1 MRNVTTL
8 LSTLALA
15 TTLTAQTLPQTER
28 QYLSGHGCDDTVE
41 WDFFCTDG
49 RNSGRWTK
57 IGVPSC
63 WELQGFGTYQYGI
76 SFYGKAFPEGIA
88 GEKGMYKYE
97 FEVPEEFRGK
107 QVSLVFEASMT
118 DTEVKVNGRKAGS
131 KHQGAFY
138 RFSYNVTDLLKYG
151 KKNQLEVTVSKE
163 SENASVNLA
172 ERRAD
177 YWNFGGI
184 FRPVFLEVKP
194 AVNLRHIAIDAQM
207 DGSFRANCY
216 TNISGD
222 GMSIRA
228 QILDGKGKK
237 LADTTVP
244 LKAGSDWTTLQLNVS
259 APALWT
265 AETPNLYKAQFSLLD
280 KEGKVLH
287 HETETFGFRT
297 IEVRESDGLYVNG
310 VRINVRGVNRHSFR
324 PESGRTLSKAK
335 NIEDVLLMKGMNMN
349 SVRLSHY
356 PADPEFLEACDSL
369 GLYVMDELG
378 GWHGK
383 YDTPTGIRLIEGMIE
398 RDVNHPSIIWWSN
411 GNEKGWNIEL
421 DGEFHKYDPQKRPV
435 IHPQGNFS
443 GFETMHYRSYGES
456 QNYMRLPEIFMP
468 TEFLHGLYDGVHGAG
483 LYDYWEMMRKHP
495 RCIGGFL
502 WVLAD
507 EGVKRVDMD
516 GFIDNQGNFGAD
528 GIVGPHHEKEGS
540 YYTIKQLWSPV
551 QVMNTAIDRN
561 FDGKLSV
568 ENRYDYL
575 NLNTCRFIWQQVKF
589 PSVTDASNTTTR
601 ILKQGEVQGSD
612 VAAHGVGV
620 VDIKTSILPEADA
633 LFLTVID
640 KYGYELWR
648 WTFPVD
654 KLNRETEQFSA
665 SSGRASYTETEKGI
679 TVKAN
684 GRTFVFSK
692 KDGQLKDVSVNNRK
706 ISFANGPRFIGA
718 RRADRSLDQFY
729 NHDDEK
735 AKVKDR
741 TYSEFTDAAV
751 FTKLDVKEEGRNL
764 ILTANYKLGNLDK
777 AQWTIHPDGMA
788 TLDYTY
794 NFSGVVDLMG
804 ICFDY
809 PEEQVLSKRWL
820 GAGPYRVWQNRIH
833 GAQYDI
839 WENDYNDPIPGETFT
854 YPEFKGYFGSVSW
867 MSIRTKEGTI
877 SQTNETPDSYIGVY
891 QPRDGRD
898 RLLYTLPE
906 SGISVL
912 NVIPPVRNKVNSTDL
927 CGPSSQPKW
936 MDGPQAGRLVL
947 RFEYDFVIPVQAE
960 RDQLF
965 VLNR

>member
-383 YDTPTGIRLIEGMIE
+383 YDTPTGVRLIEGMIE

-468 TEFLHGLYDGVHGAG
+468 TEFLHGLYDGGHGAG

-540 YYTIKQLWSPV
+540 YYTIEQLWSPV

-640 KYGYELWR
+640 KYGHELWR

-735 AKVKDR
+735 AKAKDR

-751 FTKLDVKEEGRNL
+751 FTKLDVKKEGGNL

-833 GAQYDI
+833 GTQYDI

-877 SQTNETPDSYIGVY
+877 SLRNETPDSYIGVY

-936 MDGPQAGRLVL
+936 VDGPQTGRLVL
-947 RFEYDFVIPVQAE
+947 RFE
-960 RDQLF
+960 
-965 VLNR
+965 

>member
-369 GLYVMDELG
+369 GLYVMAELG

-383 YDTPTGIRLIEGMIE
+383 YDTPTGVRLIEGMIK

-468 TEFLHGLYDGVHGAG
+468 TEFLHGLYDGGHGAG

-735 AKVKDR
+735 AKAKDR

-751 FTKLDVKEEGRNL
+751 FTKLDVKEEGGNL

-833 GAQYDI
+833 GTQYDI

-877 SQTNETPDSYIGVY
+877 SLTNETPDSYIGVY

-936 MDGPQAGRLVL
+936 VDGSQTGRLVI
-947 RFEYDFVIPVQAE
+947 RFE
-960 RDQLF
+960 
-965 VLNR
+965 

>member
-49 RNSGRWTK
+49 RNSGRWMK

-383 YDTPTGIRLIEGMIE
+383 YDTPTGVRLIEGMIE

-468 TEFLHGLYDGVHGAG
+468 TEFLHGLYDGGHGAG

-620 VDIKTSILPEADA
+620 VDIKTSILPETDA

-735 AKVKDR
+735 AKAKDR

-751 FTKLDVKEEGRNL
+751 FTKLDVKEEGGNL

-833 GAQYDI
+833 GTQYDI

-877 SQTNETPDSYIGVY
+877 SLTNETPDSYIGVY

-936 MDGPQAGRLVL
+936 VDGSQTGRLVI
-947 RFEYDFVIPVQAE
+947 RFE
-960 RDQLF
+960 
-965 VLNR
+965 

>member
-383 YDTPTGIRLIEGMIE
+383 YDTPTGVRLIEGMIK

-468 TEFLHGLYDGVHGAG
+468 TEFLHGLYDGGHGAG

-735 AKVKDR
+735 AKAKDR

-751 FTKLDVKEEGRNL
+751 FTKLDVKEEGGNL

-804 ICFDY
+804 SCFDY

-833 GAQYDI
+833 GTQYDI

-877 SQTNETPDSYIGVY
+877 SLTNETPDSYIGVY

-936 MDGPQAGRLVL
+936 VDGSQTGRLVI
-947 RFEYDFVIPVQAE
+947 RFE
-960 RDQLF
+960 
-965 VLNR
+965 

>member
-383 YDTPTGIRLIEGMIE
+383 YDTPTGVRLIEGMIE

-468 TEFLHGLYDGVHGAG
+468 TEFLHGLYDGGHGAG

-640 KYGYELWR
+640 KYGHELWR

-735 AKVKDR
+735 AKAKDR

-751 FTKLDVKEEGRNL
+751 FTKLDVKEEGGNL

-809 PEEQVLSKRWL
+809 PEEQVLSKRGL

-833 GAQYDI
+833 GTQYDI

-877 SQTNETPDSYIGVY
+877 SLTNETPDSYIGVY

-936 MDGPQAGRLVL
+936 VDGSQTGRLVI
-947 RFEYDFVIPVQAE
+947 RFE
-960 RDQLF
+960 
-965 VLNR
+965 

>member
-118 DTEVKVNGRKAGS
+118 DTEVKVNGRRAGS

-383 YDTPTGIRLIEGMIE
+383 YDTPTGVRLIEGMIE

-468 TEFLHGLYDGVHGAG
+468 TEFLHGLYDGGHGAG

-640 KYGYELWR
+640 KYGHELWR

-735 AKVKDR
+735 AKAKDR

-751 FTKLDVKEEGRNL
+751 FTKLDVKKEGGNL

-833 GAQYDI
+833 GTQYDI

-877 SQTNETPDSYIGVY
+877 SLRNETPDSYIGVY

-936 MDGPQAGRLVL
+936 VDGSQTGRLVI
-947 RFEYDFVIPVQAE
+947 RFE
-960 RDQLF
+960 
-965 VLNR
+965 

>member
-15 TTLTAQTLPQTER
+15 TTLTAQTLSQTER

-88 GEKGMYKYE
+88 DEKGMYKYE
-97 FEVPEEFRGK
+97 FEVPEDFRGK

-383 YDTPTGIRLIEGMIE
+383 YDTPTGVRLIEGMIE

-468 TEFLHGLYDGVHGAG
+468 TEFLHGLYDGGHGAG

-735 AKVKDR
+735 AKAKDR

-751 FTKLDVKEEGRNL
+751 FTKLDVKEEG
-764 ILTANYKLGNLDK
+764 GE
-777 AQWTIHPDGMA
+777 
-788 TLDYTY
+788 
-794 NFSGVVDLMG
+794 S
-804 ICFDY
+804 
-809 PEEQVLSKRWL
+809 
-820 GAGPYRVWQNRIH
+820 
-833 GAQYDI
+833 
-839 WENDYNDPIPGETFT
+839 DPH
-854 YPEFKGYFGSVSW
+854 
-867 MSIRTKEGTI
+867 R
-877 SQTNETPDSYIGVY
+877 
-891 QPRDGRD
+891 
-898 RLLYTLPE
+898 
-906 SGISVL
+906 
-912 NVIPPVRNKVNSTDL
+912 
-927 CGPSSQPKW
+927 
-936 MDGPQAGRLVL
+936 
-947 RFEYDFVIPVQAE
+947 
-960 RDQLF
+960 
-965 VLNR
+965 

>member
-383 YDTPTGIRLIEGMIE
+383 YDTPTGVRLIEGMIE

-468 TEFLHGLYDGVHGAG
+468 TEFLHGLYDGGHGAG

-540 YYTIKQLWSPV
+540 YYSIKQLWSLV

-640 KYGYELWR
+640 KYGHELWR

-735 AKVKDR
+735 AKAKDR

-751 FTKLDVKEEGRNL
+751 FTKLDVKEEGGNL

-833 GAQYDI
+833 GTQYDI

-877 SQTNETPDSYIGVY
+877 SLTNETPDSYIGVY

-936 MDGPQAGRLVL
+936 VDGPQTGRLVL
-947 RFEYDFVIPVQAE
+947 RFE
-960 RDQLF
+960 
-965 VLNR
+965 

>member
-118 DTEVKVNGRKAGS
+118 DTEVKVNGRRAGS

-280 KEGKVLH
+280 KGGKVLH

-383 YDTPTGIRLIEGMIE
+383 YDTPTGVRLIEGMIE

-421 DGEFHKYDPQKRPV
+421 DGEFHKYDPQKRPI

-468 TEFLHGLYDGVHGAG
+468 TEFLHGLYDGGHGAG

-735 AKVKDR
+735 AKAKDR

-751 FTKLDVKEEGRNL
+751 FTKLDVKEEGGNL

-833 GAQYDI
+833 GTQYDI

-877 SQTNETPDSYIGVY
+877 SLTNETPDSYIGVY

-936 MDGPQAGRLVL
+936 VDGSQTGRLVL
-947 RFEYDFVIPVQAE
+947 RFE
-960 RDQLF
+960 
-965 VLNR
+965 

>member
-383 YDTPTGIRLIEGMIE
+383 YDTPTGVRLIEGMIK

-468 TEFLHGLYDGVHGAG
+468 TEFLHGLYDGGHGAG

-735 AKVKDR
+735 AKAKDR

-751 FTKLDVKEEGRNL
+751 FTKLDVKEEGGNL

-833 GAQYDI
+833 GTQYDI

-877 SQTNETPDSYIGVY
+877 SLTNETPDSYIGVY

-898 RLLYTLPE
+898 RLLYTLPG

-936 MDGPQAGRLVL
+936 VDDPQTGRLVL
-947 RFEYDFVIPVQAE
+947 RFE
-960 RDQLF
+960 
-965 VLNR
+965 

>member
-88 GEKGMYKYE
+88 DEKGMYKYE

-383 YDTPTGIRLIEGMIE
+383 YDTPTGVRLIEAMIE
-398 RDVNHPSIIWWSN
+398 RDVNHPSIIWWST

-468 TEFLHGLYDGVHGAG
+468 TEFLHGLYDGGHGAG

-735 AKVKDR
+735 AKAKDR

-751 FTKLDVKEEGRNL
+751 FTKLDVKEEGGNL

-833 GAQYDI
+833 GTQYDI

-877 SQTNETPDSYIGVY
+877 SLTNETPDSYIGVY

-936 MDGPQAGRLVL
+936 VDGSQTGRLVI
-947 RFEYDFVIPVQAE
+947 RFE
-960 RDQLF
+960 
-965 VLNR
+965 

>member
-194 AVNLRHIAIDAQM
+194 AVNLRLIAIDAQM

-468 TEFLHGLYDGVHGAG
+468 TEFLHGLYDGGHGAG

-640 KYGYELWR
+640 KYGHELWR

-735 AKVKDR
+735 AKAKDR

-751 FTKLDVKEEGRNL
+751 FTKLDVKEEGGNL

-877 SQTNETPDSYIGVY
+877 SLTNETPDSYIGVY

-936 MDGPQAGRLVL
+936 VDGPQTGRLVL
-947 RFEYDFVIPVQAE
+947 RFE
-960 RDQLF
+960 
-965 VLNR
+965 

>member
-49 RNSGRWTK
+49 RNSGRWMK

-356 PADPEFLEACDSL
+356 PADPEFLAACDSL

-383 YDTPTGIRLIEGMIE
+383 YDTPTGVRLIEGMIE

-468 TEFLHGLYDGVHGAG
+468 TEFLHGLYDGGHGAG

-633 LFLTVID
+633 LFLRVID

-735 AKVKDR
+735 AKAKDR

-751 FTKLDVKEEGRNL
+751 FTKLDVKEEGGNL

-877 SQTNETPDSYIGVY
+877 SLTNETPDSYIGVY

-936 MDGPQAGRLVL
+936 VDGPQTGRLVL
-947 RFEYDFVIPVQAE
+947 RFE
-960 RDQLF
+960 
-965 VLNR
+965 

>member
-280 KEGKVLH
+280 KGGKVLH

-383 YDTPTGIRLIEGMIE
+383 YDTPTGVRLIEGMIE

-468 TEFLHGLYDGVHGAG
+468 TEFLHGLYDGGHGAG

-640 KYGYELWR
+640 KYGHELWR

-735 AKVKDR
+735 AKAKDR

-751 FTKLDVKEEGRNL
+751 FTKLDVKEEGGNL

-833 GAQYDI
+833 GTQYDI

-877 SQTNETPDSYIGVY
+877 SLTNETPDSYIGVY

-936 MDGPQAGRLVL
+936 VDGPQTGRLVL
-947 RFEYDFVIPVQAE
+947 RFE
-960 RDQLF
+960 
-965 VLNR
+965 

>member
-383 YDTPTGIRLIEGMIE
+383 YDTPTGVRLIEGMIE

-468 TEFLHGLYDGVHGAG
+468 TEFLHGLYDGGHGAG

-640 KYGYELWR
+640 KYGHELWR

-735 AKVKDR
+735 AKAKDR

-751 FTKLDVKEEGRNL
+751 FTKMDVKKEGGNL

-820 GAGPYRVWQNRIH
+820 GAGPYRVWQNRIL
-833 GAQYDI
+833 GTQYDI

-877 SQTNETPDSYIGVY
+877 SLRNETPDSYIGVY

-936 MDGPQAGRLVL
+936 VDGPQTGRLVL
-947 RFEYDFVIPVQAE
+947 RFE
-960 RDQLF
+960 
-965 VLNR
+965 

>member
-1 MRNVTTL
+1 MKKVTTL

-15 TTLTAQTLPQTER
+15 TTLAAQNLPQTER
-28 QYLSGHGCDDTVE
+28 QYLSGRGCDDMVE

-49 RNSGRWTK
+49 RNSGKWAK

-76 SFYGKAFPEGIA
+76 TFYGKAFPEGIA
-88 GEKGMYKYE
+88 DEKGMYKYE
-97 FEVPEEFRGK
+97 FEVPEKFRGQ
-107 QVSLVFEASMT
+107 QVNLVFEASMT
-118 DTEVKVNGRKAGS
+118 DTEVKVNGRKVGS

-138 RFSYNVTDLLKYG
+138 RFSYNVTDFLKYG
-151 KKNQLEVTVSKE
+151 KKNLLEVTVSKE

-184 FRPVFLEVKP
+184 FRPVFLEVKS

-216 TNISGD
+216 TNISND
-222 GMSIRA
+222 GMSVRA
-228 QILDGKGKK
+228 QISDSKGKK
-237 LADTTVP
+237 LAETTVP
-244 LKAGSDWTTLQLNVS
+244 VKAGGDWTSIQLNVS
-259 APALWT
+259 NPALWT

-280 KEGKVLH
+280 KNGKVLH
-287 HETETFGFRT
+287 NETETFGFRT

-335 NIEDVLLMKGMNMN
+335 NIEDVLLMKDMNMN

-383 YDTPTGIRLIEGMIE
+383 YDTPTGVRLIEGMIE

-411 GNEKGWNIEL
+411 GNEKGWNTEL

-468 TEFLHGLYDGVHGAG
+468 TEFLHGLYDGGHGAG

-551 QVMNTAIDRN
+551 QIMDTSVDRQ

-575 NLNTCRFIWQQVKF
+575 NLNTCRFLWKQVKF
-589 PSVTDASNTTTR
+589 PLATDVPNAGTKVV
-601 ILKQGEVQGSD
+601 KQGEVQGSD
-612 VAAHGVGV
+612 IAAHSAGIL
-620 VDIKTSILPEADA
+620 DLKTTILPDADA
-633 LFLTVID
+633 LFVTAVD
-640 KYGYELWR
+640 KYGHELWR
-648 WTFPVD
+648 WTFPID
-654 KLNRETEQFSA
+654 KLNQVKEELSPL
-665 SSGRASYTETEKGI
+665 SGKAIYTETDNDL

-684 GRTFVFSK
+684 NRTFIFSK
-692 KDGQLKDVSVNNRK
+692 KDGQLKGVSVNNHK

-735 AKVKDR
+735 AKEKDR
-741 TYSEFTDAAV
+741 TYSEFPDAAV
-751 FTKLDVKEEGRNL
+751 FTKLDVREDGGNL
-764 ILTANYKLGNLDK
+764 IITANYKLGNLDK
-777 AQWTIHPDGMA
+777 AQWTINPSGIV

-794 NFSGVVDLMG
+794 NFSGIVDLMG

-809 PEEQVLSKRWL
+809 PEEQVISKRWL

-833 GAQYDI
+833 GTQYDI

-854 YPEFKGYFGSVSW
+854 YPEFKGYFGDVSW
-867 MSIRTKEGTI
+867 MNIRTKEGTI
-877 SQTNETPDSYIGVY
+877 SLTNETPGTYIGIY

-936 MDGPQAGRLVL
+936 VNGSQTGRIVF
-947 RFEYDFVIPVQAE
+947 RFTE
-960 RDQLF
+960 
-965 VLNR
+965 

>member
-1 MRNVTTL
+1 MKKVTTL

-15 TTLTAQTLPQTER
+15 TTLAAQNLPQTER
-28 QYLSGHGCDDTVE
+28 QYLSGHGCDDMVE

-49 RNSGRWTK
+49 RNSGKWTK

-76 SFYGKAFPEGIA
+76 TFYGKPFPEGIA
-88 GEKGMYKYE
+88 DEKGMYKYE
-97 FEVPEEFRGK
+97 FEVPEKFRGQ
-107 QVSLVFEASMT
+107 QVNLVFEASMT
-118 DTEVKVNGRKAGS
+118 DTEVKVNGRKVGS

-138 RFSYNVTDLLKYG
+138 RFSYNVTDFLKYG
-151 KKNQLEVTVSKE
+151 KKNVLEVTVAKE

-194 AVNLRHIAIDAQM
+194 AINLRHIAIDAQM

-216 TNISGD
+216 TNISND
-222 GMSIRA
+222 GMSIRT
-228 QILDGKGKK
+228 QILDNKGKK
-237 LADTTVP
+237 LAETTVP
-244 LKAGSDWTTLQLNVS
+244 VKAGGDWTSLQLNVS
-259 APALWT
+259 NPALWT

-280 KEGKVLH
+280 KNGKVLH
-287 HETETFGFRT
+287 NETESFGFRT

-383 YDTPTGIRLIEGMIE
+383 YDTPTGVRLIEGMIE

-411 GNEKGWNIEL
+411 GNEKGWNTEL

-468 TEFLHGLYDGVHGAG
+468 TEFLHGLYDGGHGAG

-540 YYTIKQLWSPV
+540 YYTIKQLWSPI
-551 QVMNTAIDRN
+551 QIMNTSVDKQ
-561 FDGKLSV
+561 FDGKFTV

-575 NLNTCRFIWQQVKF
+575 NLNTCRFRWKQVKF
-589 PSVTDASNTTTR
+589 PLATDASSATAKV
-601 ILKQGEVQGSD
+601 LKEGEMQGSD
-612 VAAHGVGV
+612 LAPHSTGTL
-620 VDIKTSILPEADA
+620 DIKTTVLPNVDA
-633 LFLTVID
+633 LFLTAID
-640 KYGYELWR
+640 KYGHELWR
-648 WTFPVD
+648 WTFPVN
-654 KLNRETEQFSA
+654 KLNQQTEQYSLL
-665 SSGRASYTETEKGI
+665 SIRPTYTETENDLTI
-679 TVKAN
+679 KAN
-684 GRTFVFSK
+684 KRTFVFSK
-692 KDGQLKDVSVNNRK
+692 KNGQLKGVSVDNRK

-735 AKVKDR
+735 AKEKDR
-741 TYSEFTDAAV
+741 TYSEFPDAAV
-751 FTKLDVKEEGRNL
+751 FTKLDVKEDGGNL
-764 ILTANYKLGNLDK
+764 IITANYKLGNLDK
-777 AQWTIHPDGMA
+777 AQWTINPSGIV

-804 ICFDY
+804 ISFDY
-809 PEEQVLSKRWL
+809 PEEQVISKRWL

-833 GAQYDI
+833 GTQYDI

-854 YPEFKGYFGSVSW
+854 YPEFKGYFGDVSW
-867 MSIRTKEGTI
+867 INIRTKEGTI
-877 SQTNETPDSYIGVY
+877 SLTNETPDAYIGVY
-891 QPRDGRD
+891 QPRDGHD

-936 MDGPQAGRLVL
+936 VDGTQTGRIVF
-947 RFEYDFVIPVQAE
+947 RFE
-960 RDQLF
+960 
-965 VLNR
+965 

>member
-383 YDTPTGIRLIEGMIE
+383 YDTPTGVRLIEGMIK

-468 TEFLHGLYDGVHGAG
+468 TEFLHGLYDGGHGAG

-684 GRTFVFSK
+684 RRTFVFSK

-735 AKVKDR
+735 AKAKDR

-751 FTKLDVKEEGRNL
+751 FTKLDVKEEGGNL

-833 GAQYDI
+833 GTQYDI

-877 SQTNETPDSYIGVY
+877 SLTNETPDSYIGVY

-906 SGISVL
+906 SGISGL

-936 MDGPQAGRLVL
+936 VDGSQTGRLVI
-947 RFEYDFVIPVQAE
+947 RFE
-960 RDQLF
+960 
-965 VLNR
+965 

>member
-49 RNSGRWTK
+49 RNSDKWTK

-383 YDTPTGIRLIEGMIE
+383 YDTPTGVRLIEGMIE

-468 TEFLHGLYDGVHGAG
+468 TEFLHGLYDGGHGAG

-640 KYGYELWR
+640 KYGHELWR

-735 AKVKDR
+735 AKAKDR

-751 FTKLDVKEEGRNL
+751 FTKLDVKEEGGNL

-833 GAQYDI
+833 GTQYDI

-867 MSIRTKEGTI
+867 MSIRTKEGAI
-877 SQTNETPDSYIGVY
+877 SLTNETPDSYIGVY

-936 MDGPQAGRLVL
+936 VDGPQTGRLVL
-947 RFEYDFVIPVQAE
+947 RFE
-960 RDQLF
+960 
-965 VLNR
+965 

>member
-138 RFSYNVTDLLKYG
+138 CFSYNVTDLLKYG

-280 KEGKVLH
+280 KGGKVLH

-383 YDTPTGIRLIEGMIE
+383 YDTPTGVRLIEGMIE
-398 RDVNHPSIIWWSN
+398 RDMNHPSIIWWSN

-421 DGEFHKYDPQKRPV
+421 DGEFHKYDLQKRPV

-468 TEFLHGLYDGVHGAG
+468 TEFLHGLYDGGHGAG

-665 SSGRASYTETEKGI
+665 SSGRVSYTETEKGI

-735 AKVKDR
+735 AKAKDR

-751 FTKLDVKEEGRNL
+751 FTKLDVKEEGGNL

-833 GAQYDI
+833 GTQYDI

-877 SQTNETPDSYIGVY
+877 SLTNETPDSYIGVY

-936 MDGPQAGRLVL
+936 VDGSQTGRLVI
-947 RFEYDFVIPVQAE
+947 RFE
-960 RDQLF
+960 
-965 VLNR
+965 

>member
-383 YDTPTGIRLIEGMIE
+383 YDTPTGVRLIEGMIE

-411 GNEKGWNIEL
+411 GNEKGWNTEL

-435 IHPQGNFS
+435 LHPQGNFS
-443 GFETMHYRSYGES
+443 GYETMHYRSYGES

-468 TEFLHGLYDGVHGAG
+468 TEFLHGLYDGGHGAG

-495 RCIGGFL
+495 RCAGGFL

-507 EGVKRVDMD
+507 EGVKRVDMN
-516 GFIDNQGNFGAD
+516 GFIDNCGNYGAD

-540 YYTIKQLWSPV
+540 YFTIKQVWCPIQIMTDSLDS
-551 QVMNTAIDRN
+551 Q
-561 FDGKLSV
+561 FDGKLKI
-568 ENRYDYL
+568 ENRYDFL
-575 NLNTCRFIWQQVKF
+575 NANTCRFTYKYVQL
-589 PSVTDASNTTTR
+589 PSVTDKGGMKVM
-601 ILKQGEVQGSD
+601 KQGEVNCPDIPAHGAGTLTIPAAVKGAHALMLTVTDKQGNDLFTWSYKLDD
-612 VAAHGVGV
+612 VAGLQQASAGN
-620 VDIKTSILPEADA
+620 KPSYKETADA
-633 LFLTVID
+633 LTVD
-640 KYGYELWR
+640 AG
-648 WTFPVD
+648 
-654 KLNRETEQFSA
+654 
-665 SSGRASYTETEKGI
+665 
-679 TVKAN
+679 
-684 GRTFVFSK
+684 GRTFTFSQ
-692 KDGQLKDVSVNNRK
+692 KDGQLKGVKVGSRI
-706 ISFANGPRFIGA
+706 ISLANGPRFIA
-718 RRADRSLDQFY
+718 AKRSDRSMDQFY
-729 NHDDEK
+729 NHDDKEAEK
-735 AKVKDR
+735 KKTQYTTFDDAGR
-741 TYSEFTDAAV
+741 FTG
-751 FTKLDVKEEGRNL
+751 FTVREEGNNVVV
-764 ILTANYKLGNLDK
+764 TANYKLGCFDQ
-777 AQWTIHPDGMA
+777 AVWTIAPDGTA
-788 TLDYTY
+788 AIDFTY

-804 ICFDY
+804 VMFDY
-809 PEEQVLSKRWL
+809 PEDKVLSKRWV
-820 GAGPYRVWQNRIH
+820 GDGPYRVWQNRLH
-833 GAQYDI
+833 GPQLGV
-839 WENDYNDPIPGETFT
+839 WENEYNDPIPAESFT
-854 YPEFKGYFGSVSW
+854 YPEFKGYFANVQW
-867 MSIRTKEGTI
+867 MTLKTQEGTI
-877 SQTNETPDSYIGVY
+877 SICNRTPQNYVGVY

-898 RLLYTLPE
+898 GLLYTFPAT
-906 SGISVL
+906 GISL
-912 NVIPPVRNKVNSTDL
+912 MKVIPPVRNKVNTTDL
-927 CGPSSQPKW
+927 IGPSSQAFW
-936 MDGPQAGRLVL
+936 ADGAYGGSITLK
-947 RFEYDFVIPVQAE
+947 FE
-960 RDQLF
+960 
-965 VLNR
+965 

>member
-244 LKAGSDWTTLQLNVS
+244 LKAESDWTTLQLNVS

-383 YDTPTGIRLIEGMIE
+383 YDTPTGVRLIEGMIE

-468 TEFLHGLYDGVHGAG
+468 TEFLHGLYDGGHGAG

-735 AKVKDR
+735 AKAKDR
-741 TYSEFTDAAV
+741 TYSEFTDVAV
-751 FTKLDVKEEGRNL
+751 FTKLDVKEEGGNL

-777 AQWTIHPDGMA
+777 AQWTIHSDGMA

-833 GAQYDI
+833 GTQYDI

-877 SQTNETPDSYIGVY
+877 SLTNETPDSYIGVY

-936 MDGPQAGRLVL
+936 VDGPQTGRLVI
-947 RFEYDFVIPVQAE
+947 RFE
-960 RDQLF
+960 
-965 VLNR
+965 

>member
-383 YDTPTGIRLIEGMIE
+383 YDTPTGVRLIEGMIE

-468 TEFLHGLYDGVHGAG
+468 TEFLHGLYDGGHGAG

-575 NLNTCRFIWQQVKF
+575 NLNTCRFIWQHVKF

-735 AKVKDR
+735 AKAKDR

-751 FTKLDVKEEGRNL
+751 FTKLDVKEEGGNL

-833 GAQYDI
+833 GTQYDI

-877 SQTNETPDSYIGVY
+877 SLTNETPDSYIGVY

-936 MDGPQAGRLVL
+936 VDGPQTGRLVL
-947 RFEYDFVIPVQAE
+947 RFE
-960 RDQLF
+960 
-965 VLNR
+965 

>member
-335 NIEDVLLMKGMNMN
+335 NIEDVLLIKGMNMN

-383 YDTPTGIRLIEGMIE
+383 YDTPTGVRLIDGMIE

-468 TEFLHGLYDGVHGAG
+468 TEFLHGLYDGGHGAG

-640 KYGYELWR
+640 KYGHELWR

-735 AKVKDR
+735 AKAKDR

-751 FTKLDVKEEGRNL
+751 FTKLDVKKEGGNL

-833 GAQYDI
+833 GTQYDI

-877 SQTNETPDSYIGVY
+877 SLRNETPDSYIGVY

-936 MDGPQAGRLVL
+936 VDGPQTGRLVL
-947 RFEYDFVIPVQAE
+947 RFE
-960 RDQLF
+960 
-965 VLNR
+965 